1 MTDQHIITREELKS
15 LNTTLEY
22 LDDAIHSFI
31 GNERH
36 DIVAKQQ
43 LMIETTKIYKL
54 AKGTIKQA
62 WDRRV
67 VMPGSDE
74 VGGGDSGDS

>member
-1 MTDQHIITREELKS
+1 MEYRNLHIAEREELKQLS
-15 LNTTLEY
+15 MALEY

-43 LMIETTKIYKL
+43 LMHETTKVYGY
-54 AKGTIKQA
+54 AKGTIKDI
-62 WDRRV
+62 WNRRAYS
-67 VMPGSDE
+67 PSPE
-74 VGGGDSGDS
+74 GGED

>member
-1 MTDQHIITREELKS
+1 MDELEHRITRGELKQ
-15 LNTTLEY
+15 LDIALEY

-43 LMIETTKIYKL
+43 LMHETTKIYKL
-54 AKGTIKQA
+54 AKGTIRQA
-62 WDRRV
+62 WNRRV
-67 VMPGSDE
+67 YASGPED
-74 VGGGDSGDS
+74 GGGGPDDP